1 MKFCIQTYCT
11 KDAKSTDVSF
21 LHPMA
26 RRKLTSVDKTALCI
40 MNECFSSLDEK
51 NRNIKIVFASQYGEL
66 DNLNKLIKQYTEEN
80 EVSPATFSGSV
91 HNSAVG
97 QFSLLNKIT
106 KSYNSVSAEDVTFGA
121 GLTEA
126 VLSADDDYVLYCF
139 CDALTP
145 DTAHGFGCIINP
157 HGKANAE
164 LIGNKLYK
172 TDDGDS
178 QCIF

>member
-1 MKFCIQTYCT
+1 MKFCIKTYCT
-11 KDAKSTDVSF
+11 KNAKSTDVSF

-26 RRKLTSVDKTALCI
+26 RRKLTPVDKTALCI

-97 QFSLLNKIT
+97 QFSLLNRIT
-106 KSYNSVSAEDVTFGA
+106 KSYNSISAEEFTFEA

-126 VLSADDDYVLYCF
+126 VLTASDCDVLYCY
-139 CDALTP
+139 CDAITP
-145 DTAHGFGCIINP
+145 DTAHGFGCIIGHNNKP
-157 HGKANAE
+157 NAQFKD
-164 LIGNKLYK
+164 NRLYFK
-172 TDDGDS
+172 TGEETK
-178 QCIF
+178 CIY

>member
-1 MKFCIQTYCT
+1 
-11 KDAKSTDVSF
+11 
-21 LHPMA
+21 MA